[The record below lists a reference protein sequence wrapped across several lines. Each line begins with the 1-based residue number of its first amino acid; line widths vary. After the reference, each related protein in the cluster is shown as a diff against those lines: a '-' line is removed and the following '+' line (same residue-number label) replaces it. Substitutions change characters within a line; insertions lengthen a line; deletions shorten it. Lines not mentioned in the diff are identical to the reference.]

1 MRLSRTTLSN
11 ASQGVQPEGDLDPE
25 QAAEEARRAEQIAAR
40 RAFLEEKIRNARE
53 AKRKA
58 EEQRRAEETRL
69 AEEVRKRTAA
79 APPPVVEA
87 LQAAAVAS
95 EQEMP
100 VLPQGISAE
109 DLASPGWQNAFL
121 MGPNVRF
128 TRTRENEI
136 ISRRPPPEPR
146 AEVKPPVASHAA
158 MRVMEPPAVEVPIAA
173 AARQPVQSSEFH
185 LPALEDMPLVVE
197 GYIPTVIQNSP
208 ATEPDALEMTVIATA
223 FSKAPAIAL
232 DASPVQSSVS
242 ESVAAPVVESRL
254 AHLSDFAFWDAMPFD
269 GEFVSALK
277 GEPKQPATASKPEI
291 DAESIIAKFRVV
303 ECRRPAAAVEP
314 QPVVVQPPAVEVA
327 APVEIASSQPADMST
342 PAMDELAALEAAVL
356 APVIEVAPVAEE
368 APQAEPQLA
377 AEAPAETFVPPA
389 FVTAVYGTKAAPAV
403 ETRPAP
409 VMVVAPMPKKVVAP
423 APAEP
428 AAKAA
433 SAIPAVEAAAQRLID
448 APPSPISPR
457 RPVSL
462 TPPEW
467 RPIARTADGEYEL
480 PPRELLQEPV
490 ARSGVIMTQE
500 TLEQNAGLLE
510 SVLEDFGVKGEI
522 IHVRPGPVVTLYEF
536 EPAPGV
542 KSSRVINLADDI
554 ARSMSALSARVAVV
568 PGRNVIG
575 IELPNVNRETVYFRE
590 MIDSPDFEK
599 SGYKLALGLGKTIGG
614 EPVIAELAKMPHLL
628 VAGTTGSGK
637 SVAINTMILSLLY
650 RMTPEQCRLI
660 MVDPKM
666 LELSVYDG
674 IPHLLTPVVTDPK
687 KAVMALKWAVRE
699 MEDRYKKMSRLGV
712 RNIDGYNSRV
722 ASAKE
727 KGETIHVMV
736 QTGFDKG
743 TGAPIEEQQEMDLTP
758 MPYIVVIVDEMADL
772 MMVAGKE
779 IEGAIQRLAQMA
791 RAAGIHLIMA
801 TQRPSVDVITGTI
814 KANFPTRISF
824 QVTSKI
830 DSRTILGEQGAEQL
844 LGQGDMLHMAG
855 GGRISRV
862 HGPFVS
868 DEEVEKVVAHLKL
881 QGRPEYLDTVT
892 ADEDE
897 EDEEE
902 DTAVFDKGAIASEDG
917 DDLYEQAIKVVMR
930 DKKCSTSY
938 IQRRLG
944 IGYNRAASL
953 VERMEK
959 DGLVG
964 PANHVGKREI
974 ISGNRNGGGN
984 SGNEDFD

>member
-1 MRLSRTTLSN
+1 MRFPRTNFNTDSADL
-11 ASQGVQPEGDLDPE
+11 PEGFEPDRPLTGNGEPLLDPFADP
-25 QAAEEARRAEQIAAR
+25 AAPAWQ
-40 RAFLEEKIRNARE
+40 RAFA
-53 AKRKA
+53 
-58 EEQRRAEETRL
+58 L
-69 AEEVRKRTAA
+69 A
-79 APPPVVEA
+79 
-87 LQAAAVAS
+87 
-95 EQEMP
+95 
-100 VLPQGISAE
+100 
-109 DLASPGWQNAFL
+109 
-121 MGPNVRF
+121 PNVRF
-128 TRTRENEI
+128 TRTPQSQI
-136 ISRRPPPEPR
+136 AMRRGADHDAADAAAAGSVHQDSVSPKSNVEPTVAQVAVTSPPTNTQQAAAKGPFDARRMDAQAPLARPAPR
-146 AEVKPPVASHAA
+146 SDDRRLIVKRAQPKTEVAPPVAV
-158 MRVMEPPAVEVPIAA
+158 MPQPLPTETLPRVHMPITT
-173 AARQPVQSSEFH
+173 SN
-185 LPALEDMPLVVE
+185 
-197 GYIPTVIQNSP
+197 TSP
-208 ATEPDALEMTVIATA
+208 FAG
-223 FSKAPAIAL
+223 
-232 DASPVQSSVS
+232 
-242 ESVAAPVVESRL
+242 
-254 AHLSDFAFWDAMPFD
+254 LSDFAFWEGASLDVGTVETAPQPSMVVKPLPA
-269 GEFVSALK
+269 VSQRREQVVVRPSVEIA
-277 GEPKQPATASKPEI
+277 PDSIASR
-291 DAESIIAKFRVV
+291 FRIV
-303 ECRRPAAAVEP
+303 ECRAQARPSQNVAMP
-314 QPVVVQPPAVEVA
+314 VQPVA
-327 APVEIASSQPADMST
+327 APVARDPGAAAST
-342 PAMDELAALEAAVL
+342 PVQAKPAVVEL
-356 APVIEVAPVAEE
+356 
-368 APQAEPQLA
+368 
-377 AEAPAETFVPPA
+377 PPA
-389 FVTAVYGTKAAPAV
+389 ILEV
-403 ETRPAP
+403 EKSEQA
-409 VMVVAPMPKKVVAP
+409 
-423 APAEP
+423 
-428 AAKAA
+428 
-433 SAIPAVEAAAQRLID
+433 
-448 APPSPISPR
+448 
-457 RPVSL
+457 
-462 TPPEW
+462 TPPEPAV
-467 RPIARTADGEYEL
+467 RQQQEQLRRDIALPRQSVQRVAPPQRVVPEYEF

-490 ARSGVIMTQE
+490 ERLGEIMSQE

-542 KSSRVINLADDI
+542 KSSRVIGLADDI

-575 IELPNVNRETVYFRE
+575 IELPNATRETVYFRE
-590 MIDSPDFEK
+590 MIESGDFAK
-599 SGYKLALGLGKTIGG
+599 SSYKLALGLGKTIGG

-650 RMTPEQCRLI
+650 RLTPEECRLI

-699 MEDRYKKMSRLGV
+699 MEDRYRKMSRLGV

-722 ASAKE
+722 AIARE

-736 QTGFDKG
+736 QTGFEKG
-743 TGAPIEEQQEMDLTP
+743 TGIPIEESQELDLTP

-844 LGQGDMLHMAG
+844 LGQGDMLHMQG
-855 GGRISRV
+855 GGRIARV

-868 DEEVEKVVAHLKL
+868 DHEVEKVVAHLKT
-881 QGRPEYLDTVT
+881 QGRPEYLETVT

-897 EDEEE
+897 DEEAE
-902 DTAVFDKGAIASEDG
+902 EGGAVFDKSAMGAEDG
-917 DDLYEQAIKVVMR
+917 DDLYEKAVKVVMR

-959 DGLVG
+959 EGLVG

-974 ISGNRNGGGN
+974 VSGRT
-984 SGNEDFD
+984 ED

>member
-1 MRLSRTTLSN
+1 MRFPRTNLTD
-11 ASQGVQPEGDLDPE
+11 AGDFSSEIETDLP
-25 QAAEEARRAEQIAAR
+25 AENPG
-40 RAFLEEKIRNARE
+40 EKP
-53 AKRKA
+53 
-58 EEQRRAEETRL
+58 
-69 AEEVRKRTAA
+69 A
-79 APPPVVEA
+79 APIW
-87 LQAAAVAS
+87 QS
-95 EQEMP
+95 NF
-100 VLPQGISAE
+100 S
-109 DLASPGWQNAFL
+109 LA
-121 MGPNVRF
+121 PNVRF
-128 TRTRENEI
+128 TRTPETL
-136 ISRRPPPEPR
+136 ISRRRAPNEPVRDDSQIGQQAIRIEPVAVDVPFDIYLPEPDDI
-146 AEVKPPVASHAA
+146 S
-158 MRVMEPPAVEVPIAA
+158 
-173 AARQPVQSSEFH
+173 
-185 LPALEDMPLVVE
+185 
-197 GYIPTVIQNSP
+197 
-208 ATEPDALEMTVIATA
+208 
-223 FSKAPAIAL
+223 
-232 DASPVQSSVS
+232 
-242 ESVAAPVVESRL
+242 AAPQRVELQQSPLPDEPAFRASAEL
-254 AHLSDFAFWDAMPFD
+254 SSISDFAFWEVMAFEEAPVRAPSLISFPKTETSPESITSLFRIMEWRP
-269 GEFVSALK
+269 GRPAPAPVVSRPVPQPAAVSAK
-277 GEPKQPATASKPEI
+277 VAARP
-291 DAESIIAKFRVV
+291 
-303 ECRRPAAAVEP
+303 PAAPSLEKPRRIAVEA
-314 QPVVVQPPAVEVA
+314 PVVLVPQA
-327 APVEIASSQPADMST
+327 APTPRAAPAPQIASAPQAAPAPQRT
-342 PAMDELAALEAAVL
+342 PPVAAVL
-356 APVIEVAPVAEE
+356 PSPRLVA
-368 APQAEPQLA
+368 
-377 AEAPAETFVPPA
+377 
-389 FVTAVYGTKAAPAV
+389 
-403 ETRPAP
+403 RP
-409 VMVVAPMPKKVVAP
+409 
-423 APAEP
+423 E
-428 AAKAA
+428 
-433 SAIPAVEAAAQRLID
+433 RID
-448 APPSPISPR
+448 AS
-457 RPVSL
+457 
-462 TPPEW
+462 
-467 RPIARTADGEYEL
+467 GYEF
-480 PPRELLQEPV
+480 PPRALLQEPPE
-490 ARSGVIMTQE
+490 RLGEIMSQE

-510 SVLEDFGVKGEI
+510 SVLEDFGIKGEI

-542 KSSRVINLADDI
+542 KSSRVIGLADDI

-575 IELPNVNRETVYFRE
+575 IELPNVTRETVYFRE
-590 MIDSPDFEK
+590 MIESQDFEK

-699 MEDRYKKMSRLGV
+699 MEERYRKMSRLGV
-712 RNIDGYNSRV
+712 RNIDGYNDRV
-722 ASAKE
+722 AQARE

-736 QTGFDKG
+736 QVGFDKG
-743 TGAPIEEQQEMDLTP
+743 TGTPIEESQALDLTP

-772 MMVAGKE
+772 MMVAGKD

-844 LGQGDMLHMAG
+844 LGQGDMLHMQG

-868 DEEVEKVVAHLKL
+868 DVEVEKVVAHLKT

-892 ADEDE
+892 ADE
-897 EDEEE
+897 EDETEE
-902 DTAVFDKGAIASEDG
+902 EEAGAVFDKSAMASEDG
-917 DDLYEQAIKVVMR
+917 NELYEQAVKVVMR

-959 DGLVG
+959 EGLVG

-974 ISGNRNGGGN
+974 VSGRGD
-984 SGNEDFD
+984 SD

>member
-1 MRLSRTTLSN
+1 MRFPRTNLTDAGDFS
-11 ASQGVQPEGDLDPE
+11 SEIDVQHAGDDMNVAP
-25 QAAEEARRAEQIAAR
+25 
-40 RAFLEEKIRNARE
+40 
-53 AKRKA
+53 
-58 EEQRRAEETRL
+58 
-69 AEEVRKRTAA
+69 A
-79 APPPVVEA
+79 APVW
-87 LQAAAVAS
+87 QS
-95 EQEMP
+95 NF
-100 VLPQGISAE
+100 S
-109 DLASPGWQNAFL
+109 LA
-121 MGPNVRF
+121 PNVRF
-128 TRTRENEI
+128 TRTPENL
-136 ISRRPPPEPR
+136 ISKRRPT
-146 AEVKPPVASHAA
+146 AES
-158 MRVMEPPAVEVPIAA
+158 EPPFREEIVSEGPAVDVEPSAPMMVDVPFDIYLPEAGPSVPEIDHPKHVA
-173 AARQPVQSSEFH
+173 EIQVEPEYRASSE
-185 LPALEDMPLVVE
+185 LT
-197 GYIPTVIQNSP
+197 GI
-208 ATEPDALEMTVIATA
+208 
-223 FSKAPAIAL
+223 
-232 DASPVQSSVS
+232 
-242 ESVAAPVVESRL
+242 
-254 AHLSDFAFWDAMPFD
+254 SDFAFWEVMAFEEATAAPIALPVACLPKVEVTPESIISHFRVMEWRPGGRPPKPDA
-269 GEFVSALK
+269 
-277 GEPKQPATASKPEI
+277 PATATAAPAPI
-291 DAESIIAKFRVV
+291 RSISNVAPAA
-303 ECRRPAAAVEP
+303 RPAAAP
-314 QPVVVQPPAVEVA
+314 
-327 APVEIASSQPADMST
+327 
-342 PAMDELAALEAAVL
+342 
-356 APVIEVAPVAEE
+356 
-368 APQAEPQLA
+368 
-377 AEAPAETFVPPA
+377 
-389 FVTAVYGTKAAPAV
+389 VTAKTQPI
-403 ETRPAP
+403 
-409 VMVVAPMPKKVVAP
+409 APMPVRVQAP
-423 APAEP
+423 APLAP
-428 AAKAA
+428 APRAVTQKT
-433 SAIPAVEAAAQRLID
+433 IPANID
-448 APPSPISPR
+448 PS
-457 RPVSL
+457 
-462 TPPEW
+462 
-467 RPIARTADGEYEL
+467 GYEF
-480 PPRELLQEPV
+480 PPRSLLQEPPE
-490 ARSGVIMTQE
+490 RFGEIMPQE

-510 SVLEDFGVKGEI
+510 SVLEDFGIKGEI

-542 KSSRVINLADDI
+542 KSSRVIGLADDI

-575 IELPNVNRETVYFRE
+575 IELPNVMRETVYFRE
-590 MIDSPDFEK
+590 MIESQDFEK

-699 MEDRYKKMSRLGV
+699 MEERYRKMSRLGV
-712 RNIDGYNSRV
+712 RNIDGYNGRV
-722 ASAKE
+722 AQARE
-727 KGETIHVMV
+727 KGETVHIMV

-844 LGQGDMLHMAG
+844 LGQGDMLHMQG

-868 DEEVEKVVAHLKL
+868 DLEVEKVVAHLKT
-881 QGRPEYLDTVT
+881 QGRPEYLETVT
-892 ADEDE
+892 ADEE
-897 EDEEE
+897 EDAEPEEG
-902 DTAVFDKGAIASEDG
+902 AVFDKSAIASEDG
-917 DDLYEQAIKVVMR
+917 NELYDQAVKVVLR

-959 DGLVG
+959 EGLVG

-974 ISGNRNGGGN
+974 VSGR
-984 SGNEDFD
+984 EE